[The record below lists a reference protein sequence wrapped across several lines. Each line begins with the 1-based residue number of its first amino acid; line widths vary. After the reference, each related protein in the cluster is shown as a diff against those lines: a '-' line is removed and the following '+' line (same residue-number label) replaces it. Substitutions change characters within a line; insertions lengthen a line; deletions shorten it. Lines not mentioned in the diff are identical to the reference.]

1 MKDREERLERAA
13 AIGEKLWRLQKMRL
27 SVAEGELHAIRV
39 AEAAAFEAFGRS
51 EPSLVLAYIDDL
63 TTKRFQAEKALLQAQ
78 ESARDHGRRVKLT
91 QKLQKVAERLS

>member
-1 MKDREERLERAA
+1 MKNREKRLERAA

-27 SVAEGELHAIRV
+27 SSAEGELLALRA
-39 AEAAAFEAFGRS
+39 AEAAAFEALAQG

-63 TTKRFQAEKALLQAQ
+63 AAKRFEAEKALLEAQ

-91 QKLQKVAERLS
+91 RKLQKAAERLS